1 MVGKRV
7 SHYNVLRPLG
17 SGGMGV
23 VYEAED
29 TRLGRRVAVKFLPQE
44 LGRDSQ
50 SLERFQREARA
61 ASALN
66 HPNICT
72 VFAIEQHDGDHFI
85 VMELLDGQSLA
96 QIVARQ
102 RFEIAPLLDL
112 AIQMSDALESAHA
125 KGIVHRD
132 IKPANVFVNARG
144 QVKILDFG
152 LAKMDSARDRLKV
165 EAGSAAETL
174 AVHDLTQP
182 GTAMGTVAYMSPEQA
197 RGQLT
202 DARTDLFSLG
212 TVLYQ
217 MAAGVMP
224 FSGDTSAVV
233 FDAILNR
240 DPIPLTQLNA
250 AIPAE
255 FGRIVDKALEK
266 DRNLRYQTA
275 TELKT
280 DLIRLKRDLD
290 SGRGRAAP
298 SDRAARTSTA
308 DASIAVLYFE
318 NLSGVK
324 EDEYFRDGITEDI
337 ITELSKIKGLK
348 IFPRPTVLGYRDKPV
363 TPQQV
368 GRELNAAFVLG
379 GSLRRAGNRLRI
391 NTQLMDARTDFPLW
405 SERYD
410 RELKDIFEVQ
420 DEIARKIAEALRITL
435 TPQEREAIAAK
446 PTENLQAYD
455 LYLRGK
461 SQVRRVTR
469 QDLEFGLQ
477 MFEGAVAL
485 DPNFALPYAAIA
497 NVCAQYHY
505 HYQREAAWMDRAVK
519 AADRAA
525 ALRPDEPEVLVAQ
538 AWIAYARTR
547 YDDAIASAR
556 RAIERKSDT
565 EGAYYVLGRALFAA
579 GQYQEIVDLVDAAL
593 QASGDDYNVYVPL
606 NNALGAL
613 GKEEA
618 LRNLR
623 LRRIQALEK
632 HLALVP
638 DDARG
643 RVHLAIDYVAAKRV
657 EEATREVQFAV
668 ALRPNDANVQY
679 NVACVYCA
687 MNNKTDALG
696 ALKRAWDNGLRDGDW
711 ARRDPDLAILHG
723 DPEFERLYP
732 EATP

>member
-1 MVGKRV
+1 
-7 SHYNVLRPLG
+7 
-17 SGGMGV
+17 
-23 VYEAED
+23 
-29 TRLGRRVAVKFLPQE
+29 
-44 LGRDSQ
+44 
-50 SLERFQREARA
+50 
-61 ASALN
+61 
-66 HPNICT
+66 
-72 VFAIEQHDGDHFI
+72 
-85 VMELLDGQSLA
+85 
-96 QIVARQ
+96 
-102 RFEIAPLLDL
+102 
-112 AIQMSDALESAHA
+112 
-125 KGIVHRD
+125 
-132 IKPANVFVNARG
+132 
-144 QVKILDFG
+144 
-152 LAKMDSARDRLKV
+152 
-165 EAGSAAETL
+165 
-174 AVHDLTQP
+174 
-182 GTAMGTVAYMSPEQA
+182 
-197 RGQLT
+197 
-202 DARTDLFSLG
+202 
-212 TVLYQ
+212 
-217 MAAGVMP
+217 
-224 FSGDTSAVV
+224 
-233 FDAILNR
+233 
-240 DPIPLTQLNA
+240 
-250 AIPAE
+250 
-255 FGRIVDKALEK
+255 
-266 DRNLRYQTA
+266 
-275 TELKT
+275 
-280 DLIRLKRDLD
+280 
-290 SGRGRAAP
+290 
-298 SDRAARTSTA
+298 
-308 DASIAVLYFE
+308 VLYFE

-348 IFPRPTVLGYRDKPV
+348 IFPRPTVLGYRDRPV

-368 GRELNAAFVLG
+368 GRELNVAFVLG

-469 QDLEFGLQ
+469 QDLEFALQ

-485 DPNFALPYAAIA
+485 DPNFALAYAGIA

-538 AWIAYARTR
+538 AWIAYARSR

-579 GQYQEIVDLVDAAL
+579 GRYQEIVDLVDAAL

-618 LRNLR
+618 QRNIRFL
-623 LRRIQALEK
+623 RIQALEK

-657 EEATREVQFAV
+657 EEASREVQFAV

-687 MNNKTDALG
+687 MNNKGEALI

-732 EATP
+732 EATPPADKSLN